1 MADPTVPAD
10 RTRRP
15 MEVPMAPPA
24 SWSQQIHT
32 RLLRLLAYGHRAA
45 LRLHQRQQG
54 LSATEYLLVAAVVVG
69 VVFVAVKLFF
79 GAVADKFS
87 ELTRTVSGG

>member
-1 MADPTVPAD
+1 
-10 RTRRP
+10 
-15 MEVPMAPPA
+15 MAPPA
-24 SWSQQIHT
+24 RWSQQIHT

-45 LRLHQRQQG
+45 LQLHQRQQG

>member
-1 MADPTVPAD
+1 
-10 RTRRP
+10 
-15 MEVPMAPPA
+15 MEVPMASVA
-24 SWSQQIHT
+24 RWSQTIHT
-32 RLLRLLAYGHRAA
+32 HLLQLLARGHRAA
-45 LRLHQRQQG
+45 LGLHQRQEG